1 MATDEV
7 VRLIELL
14 KEHDLEEI
22 ETESSSVRIR
32 VKNRPVNAT
41 EENKGL
47 VGNSAVR
54 DENGPVLEKVDASD
68 SELFIV
74 NAPIVGT
81 VYSSPEPEREP
92 FVEVGSEVV
101 KGDILCLIEA
111 MKLMNEIDTEKNGK
125 IVSVFVKNGQSVQ
138 YGDPLFAINIS

>member
-32 VKNRPVNAT
+32 VKNRPVRVT
-41 EENKGL
+41 EENTILIGDSG
-47 VGNSAVR
+47 VP
-54 DENGPVLEKVDASD
+54 DESGPPFEEVDSSD
-68 SELFIV
+68 SEPFIV
-74 NAPIVGT
+74 KAPIVGT
-81 VYSSPEPEREP
+81 VYSSPEPGREP
-92 FVEVGSEVV
+92 FVEVGSEVG

-111 MKLMNEIDTEKNGK
+111 MKLMNEIDAEKNGK

-138 YGDPLFAINIS
+138 YGDPLFAIDVS